1 VAVSASFS
9 SYVKRIIQFFENL
22 EKWLLV
28 ILLGSLATFAVL
40 QIILRNFFST
50 GLVWGDDLL
59 RHGVLW
65 ISILGASRATL
76 EKKHIRIDLLPR
88 VLPARISFIS
98 DSICCFISFLV
109 CAVLFW
115 ASWNFVQGER
125 LAGDIAFA
133 SIPYWCLELIFPMG
147 FAIMALRFGFSSI
160 GGLVGG
166 PGGME
171 T

>member
-1 VAVSASFS
+1 MAVSFFR
-9 SYVKRIIQFFENL
+9 YVKGILQFFENL
-22 EKWLLV
+22 EKWLFV

-65 ISILGASRATL
+65 LSILGASRATL
-76 EKKHIRIDLLPR
+76 EKKHIRIDFLPR
-88 VLPARISFIS
+88 VLPARMSFIS
-98 DSICCFISFLV
+98 DFMCCFISFLV
-109 CAVLFW
+109 CLVLFW
-115 ASWNFVQGER
+115 ASWNFVRGER

-147 FAIMALRFGFSSI
+147 FAIMALRFLFRSTS
-160 GGLVGG
+160 GLAGG

-171 T
+171 R

>member
-1 VAVSASFS
+1 VAVTVSFS
-9 SYVKRIIQFFENL
+9 RYVKGIIQFFENL

-28 ILLGSLATFAVL
+28 ILLGSLAIFAVL
-40 QIILRNFFST
+40 QIILRNFLST

-65 ISILGASRATL
+65 ISILGACRATL

-88 VLPARISFIS
+88 IIPVRISFIS
-98 DSICCFISFLV
+98 DSIVCFISFLV

-125 LAGDIAFA
+125 LAGDVAFA

-160 GGLVGG
+160 SGLVGG

>member
-1 VAVSASFS
+1 VAVSFFR
-9 SYVKRIIQFFENL
+9 YVKGIIQFFENL
-22 EKWLLV
+22 EKWLFV

-88 VLPARISFIS
+88 VMPARMSFIS
-98 DSICCFISFLV
+98 DFMCCFISFVV
-109 CAVLFW
+109 CLVLFW

-147 FAIMALRFGFSSI
+147 FAIMALRFLFSFAS
-160 GGLVGG
+160 GLVGG
-166 PGGME
+166 PEGVE
-171 T
+171 R

>member
-1 VAVSASFS
+1 MSASFS

-88 VLPARISFIS
+88 VLPSRISFIS

>member
-1 VAVSASFS
+1 VAVAVSASRC
-9 SYVKRIIQFFENL
+9 VKGIVQFFANL
-22 EKWLLV
+22 EKWLFV
-28 ILLGSLATFAVL
+28 ILLGSLAAFAFL

-50 GLVWGDDLL
+50 GLVWGDGLL

-65 ISILGASRATL
+65 ISILGASRATF

-88 VLPARISFIS
+88 VMPARLSFIS
-98 DSICCFISFLV
+98 DFMCCFISFLV
-109 CAVLFW
+109 CLVLFW

-133 SIPYWCLELIFPMG
+133 SIPYWCLELIFPIG
-147 FAIMALRFGFSSI
+147 FAIMALRFGFSFAS
-160 GGLVGG
+160 GLVGG

-171 T
+171 R

>member
-1 VAVSASFS
+1 MAVSVYR
-9 SYVKRIIQFFENL
+9 YVKGTVQLFENL
-22 EKWLLV
+22 EKWLFV

-40 QIILRNFFST
+40 QIILRNIFST

-88 VLPARISFIS
+88 VMPARMSFIS
-98 DSICCFISFLV
+98 DFMCCFISFLV
-109 CAVLFW
+109 CLVLLW

-133 SIPYWCLELIFPMG
+133 SIPYWCLELIFPFG
-147 FAIMALRFGFSSI
+147 FAIMALRFLFSFAS
-160 GGLVGG
+160 GLVGG
-166 PGGME
+166 PE
-171 T
+171 R

>member
-1 VAVSASFS
+1 MAASVSR
-9 SYVKRIIQFFENL
+9 YVKGIIQFFENL

-65 ISILGASRATL
+65 ISILGACRATL

-88 VLPARISFIS
+88 VLPSRISLIAN
-98 DSICCFISFLV
+98 SICYLISFLV

-115 ASWNFVQGER
+115 ASWNFVRGER

-160 GGLVGG
+160 SELVGG
-166 PGGME
+166 EGGME

>member
-1 VAVSASFS
+1 VATSFS

-28 ILLGSLATFAVL
+28 ILLGSLATFAFL
-40 QIILRNFFST
+40 QIVLRNFFST

-88 VLPARISFIS
+88 IMPSRISFIS
-98 DSICCFISFLV
+98 DFMCCFISFLV
-109 CAVLFW
+109 CVVLFW

-125 LAGDIAFA
+125 LTGDIAFA
-133 SIPYWCLELIFPMG
+133 SIPYWYLELIFPIG
-147 FAIMALRFGFSSI
+147 FAIMALRFLFSFAS
-160 GGLVGG
+160 GLVGG
-166 PGGME
+166 QGGVE
-171 T
+171 R

>member
-1 VAVSASFS
+1 MAVSFFR
-9 SYVKRIIQFFENL
+9 YVKGIIQFFENL
-22 EKWLLV
+22 EKWLFV

-88 VLPARISFIS
+88 VMPARMSFIS
-98 DSICCFISFLV
+98 DFMCCFISFVV
-109 CAVLFW
+109 CLVLFW

-147 FAIMALRFGFSSI
+147 FAIMALRFLFSFAS
-160 GGLVGG
+160 GLVGG
-166 PGGME
+166 PEGVKR
-171 T
+171 

>member
-1 VAVSASFS
+1 MAVFISR
-9 SYVKRIIQFFENL
+9 YVKGIIQFFEKL

-28 ILLGSLATFAVL
+28 ILLGALVGFALL

-76 EKKHIRIDLLPR
+76 EKKHIRIDLLPK
-88 VLPARISFIS
+88 VLPARMSFIA
-98 DSICCFISFLV
+98 DFLCCFLSFLV
-109 CAVLFW
+109 CVVLFW

-125 LAGDIAFA
+125 LAGHTAFA
-133 SIPYWCLELIFPMG
+133 SIPYWWVELIFPIG
-147 FAIMALRFGFSSI
+147 FAIMALRFGFSFVS
-160 GGLVGG
+160 GLVGK
-166 PGGME
+166 PGMME
-171 T
+171 R

>member
-1 VAVSASFS
+1 MAVSVYR
-9 SYVKRIIQFFENL
+9 YVKGTVQLFENL
-22 EKWLLV
+22 EKWLFV
-28 ILLGSLATFAVL
+28 ILLGSLAAFAVL

-76 EKKHIRIDLLPR
+76 EKRHIRIDLLPR
-88 VLPARISFIS
+88 VLPARIGLIS
-98 DSICCFISFLV
+98 EAIGSFISFLV

-115 ASWNFVQGER
+115 ASWNFVRGER
-125 LAGDIAFA
+125 LAANIAFA

-147 FAIMALRFGFSSI
+147 FALMALRFLFRATSELS
-160 GGLVGG
+160 GGS
-166 PGGME
+166 GGME
-171 T
+171 A

>member
-1 VAVSASFS
+1 MAVSVSR
-9 SYVKRIIQFFENL
+9 YVKGLVHFFENM
-22 EKWLLV
+22 EKWLFV
-28 ILLGSLATFAVL
+28 ILLSSLIAFAFL

-65 ISILGASRATL
+65 ISIMGASRATL
-76 EKKHIRIDLLPR
+76 EKRHIRIDLLPR
-88 VLPARISFIS
+88 VLPARLSSILEF
-98 DSICCFISFLV
+98 ICCFTSFLV

-115 ASWNFVQGER
+115 ASWNFVRGER

-133 SIPYWCLELIFPMG
+133 SIPYWCLELIFPIG
-147 FAIMALRFGFSSI
+147 FAIMALRFLFRSTS
-160 GGLVGG
+160 GLAGG

-171 T
+171 R

>member
-1 VAVSASFS
+1 VAVAASFS
-9 SYVKRIIQFFENL
+9 NYLKRIIQFFENL
-22 EKWLLV
+22 EKWLFV
-28 ILLGSLATFAVL
+28 ILLGSLVTFAVL

-88 VLPARISFIS
+88 IMPSRISFIS
-98 DSICCFISFLV
+98 DFMCCFISFLV
-109 CAVLFW
+109 CLVLFW

-133 SIPYWCLELIFPMG
+133 SIPFWCLELIFPMG
-147 FAIMALRFGFSSI
+147 FALMALRFASSFAS
-160 GGLVGG
+160 GLFGG
-166 PGGME
+166 PGGVE
-171 T
+171 R

>member
-1 VAVSASFS
+1 VSVAVFISR
-9 SYVKRIIQFFENL
+9 YVKGIIQFFEKL

-28 ILLGSLATFAVL
+28 ILLGALVGFALL

-76 EKKHIRIDLLPR
+76 EKKHIRIDLLPK
-88 VLPARISFIS
+88 VLPARMSFIA
-98 DSICCFISFLV
+98 DFLCCFLSFLV
-109 CAVLFW
+109 CVVLFW

-125 LAGDIAFA
+125 LAGHTAFA
-133 SIPYWCLELIFPMG
+133 SIPYWWVELIFPIG
-147 FAIMALRFGFSSI
+147 FAIMALRFGFSFVS
-160 GGLVGG
+160 GLVGK
-166 PGGME
+166 PGMME
-171 T
+171 R

>member
-1 VAVSASFS
+1 VAVAASFS
-9 SYVKRIIQFFENL
+9 SNLKRVIQFFENL
-22 EKWLLV
+22 EKWLFV

-88 VLPARISFIS
+88 VLPTRLRFIS
-98 DSICCFISFLV
+98 DFMCCFISFLV
-109 CAVLFW
+109 CVVLFW

-133 SIPYWCLELIFPMG
+133 SIPYWCVELIFPIG
-147 FAIMALRFGFSSI
+147 FAIMALRFGFSFAS
-160 GGLVGG
+160 GLVGG
-166 PGGME
+166 PGGVE